1 MAGTKQEPLLDTGEE
16 KNLTCKQKYKAKFK
30 ELTCKK
36 KTAVVCGCSF
46 CVCFVIAWIIQG
58 IMFYYATLGCGP
70 RMLAKYNYVGG
81 EPGELGTSK
90 TNLVPRISLI
100 TEKTPR
106 WFSRGFDDIPSNEN
120 SGPAGSATG
129 VWNMYWGPI
138 FRTFVYQDNSQK
150 SEATIYA
157 RRNLLRIGSSY
168 SIFRC
173 DEMGSSMN
181 TQHTCKFE
189 RKTVNGNEQKICVDK
204 HEHYFDRVIISE
216 GSFWLR
222 NRFRAFWHMNQG
234 SSFKVYMDGTLVAIA
249 EEVLTDTQSI
259 TFRSESGDKV
269 LASGLLIDRN
279 YHNEQKDEWLVKTP
293 VDSSL
298 PFYVPT
304 ATTLIMAF
312 DAIAR
317 QTKTERKAY
326 MNKHPGGNGGNPGN
340 PNFLEVPLS
349 PVNETAFEMDAQ
361 QLDNAAS
368 HSLQEGSS
376 YAQKESVKAVENLKN
391 TAPEVAQD
399 SVKIT
404 DDLKSKAL
412 LGGKEINNVMV
423 PTVEKV
429 LRKAETDE
437 EAGQKEEH
445 I

>member
-1 MAGTKQEPLLDTGEE
+1 M
-16 KNLTCKQKYKAKFK
+16 
-30 ELTCKK
+30 
-36 KTAVVCGCSF
+36 
-46 CVCFVIAWIIQG
+46 
-58 IMFYYATLGCGP
+58 
-70 RMLAKYNYVGG
+70 
-81 EPGELGTSK
+81 
-90 TNLVPRISLI
+90 
-100 TEKTPR
+100 
-106 WFSRGFDDIPSNEN
+106 
-120 SGPAGSATG
+120 
-129 VWNMYWGPI
+129 
-138 FRTFVYQDNSQK
+138 
-150 SEATIYA
+150 
-157 RRNLLRIGSSY
+157 
-168 SIFRC
+168 
-173 DEMGSSMN
+173 
-181 TQHTCKFE
+181 
-189 RKTVNGNEQKICVDK
+189 RK
-204 HEHYFDRVIISE
+204 
-216 GSFWLR
+216 
-222 NRFRAFWHMNQG
+222 
-234 SSFKVYMDGTLVAIA
+234 
-249 EEVLTDTQSI
+249 
-259 TFRSESGDKV
+259 
-269 LASGLLIDRN
+269 
-279 YHNEQKDEWLVKTP
+279 KDEWLVKTLP
-293 VDSSL
+293 GSTL

-317 QTKTERKAY
+317 QTKTERKAWVQ
-326 MNKHPGGNGGNPGN
+326 NNGGQNGGNPNGN

-399 SVKIT
+399 SVKMT